1 MKDLRLKP
9 TESCYGQTR
18 SASFFFPIVVQAVL
32 QVTHAD
38 LHLKKTLLFSCFPFF
53 LAYLSPYSLVNA
65 LGPPLWTLNILHSQH
80 FSLII
85 YIYIKRLCIAVFSGT
100 RHFYCSASSTSW
112 ACTNSAWLRESGSD
126 SISDT
131 RKPASS
137 SNWSS
142 SCFALNRDSASRKT
156 TRRCFS

>member
-1 MKDLRLKP
+1 MDKLAAPL
-9 TESCYGQTR
+9 
-18 SASFFFPIVVQAVL
+18 FFFPLLYKQFFRLLMLISI
-32 QVTHAD
+32 
-38 LHLKKTLLFSCFPFF
+38 KKKKNTAFF
-53 LAYLSPYSLVNA
+53 LFCFFFFSIYLSPYSLVNA
-65 LGPPLWTLNILHSQH
+65 LGPSLWTLNILHSQQL
-80 FSLII
+80 SLII
-85 YIYIKRLCIAVFSGT
+85 YIYIYRLRTAVFSGT

-137 SNWSS
+137 SNWSN